1 MERFMS
7 VGFCRKDER
16 ALWNAVAHDAR
27 AGRGMWVSTRIEVVR
42 IVSGEGGGG
51 SGVEG
56 LLKDC
61 EGAGMAGVWV
71 AARDGCEV

>member
-1 MERFMS
+1 MS
-7 VGFCRKDER
+7 T
-16 ALWNAVAHDAR
+16 L
-27 AGRGMWVSTRIEVVR
+27 IEVVI
-42 IVSGEGGGG
+42 IVSSEGGV

-61 EGAGMAGVWV
+61 EGFAMDGVPA